1 MKGHVLALS
10 GGVGGAKLV
19 AGLAKILEPENL
31 TVVVNTG
38 DDFEHLGL
46 TICPDIDSV
55 VYSIAGLNDLERG
68 WGMAGESWQAMK
80 SLQALGEEDWFNLG
94 DRDLGM
100 HLARSWRLRA
110 GETLSNVTSRLTRA
124 VGIQHLIAPMSDAP
138 VRTQLVTEAGT
149 LDFQRYFVR
158 ERCKP
163 IVSNICFEGASG
175 APPSPALDAA
185 LQSPDLR
192 LVIICPSNPY
202 LSVDPIL
209 AIESVRARLKALSVP
224 IVIVSPL
231 VGRRALKGPL
241 AKLMTELGY
250 DVSNLTIARHYAGL
264 ADHIVIDY
272 ADEDDAEFLEGLGF
286 SVTTTATVMR
296 NPQDQEQL
304 ACVTLSIRCNL

>member
-31 TVVVNTG
+31 TIVVNTG

-68 WGMAGESWQAMK
+68 WGMAGESWQAMR

-100 HLARSWRLRA
+100 HLARSWRLRT

-124 VGIQHLIAPMSDAP
+124 MGIQHLIAPMSDAP
-138 VRTQLVTEAGT
+138 FRTQLVTEAGT

-158 ERCKP
+158 ERCQP
-163 IVSNICFEGASG
+163 IVSKICFECSCG

-209 AIESVRARLKALSVP
+209 ALEGVRATLEALPVP
-224 IVIVSPL
+224 IVVVSPL

-241 AKLMTELGY
+241 AKLMTELGS
-250 DVSNLTIARHYAGL
+250 DVSNFTIAKHYAGL
-264 ADHIVIDY
+264 ADHMIIDHT
-272 ADEDDAEFLEGLGF
+272 DEHDAEVLESLGVL
-286 SVTTTATVMR
+286 VTTAATVMR

-304 ACVTLSIRCNL
+304 ARVTLSIGYDL